1 MTEND
6 YSRRS
11 FLKAT
16 GGAATAA
23 AIAGCTGDGGDGDG
37 DGGDGG
43 GGSGPDWFPVGE
55 PGDGD
60 TGGTLQ
66 LIAGTLTTFD
76 PVQNTDAES
85 GKIIRQLYEGVTKYP
100 DGQPKPTNQLA
111 ESIDVSDDFLT
122 YTIKLQEGVTFHNGK
137 ELKAA
142 DLAYSWERLAQ
153 SENSNRAY
161 FILDSLGVAAEN
173 QSGDEYTGEG
183 SYAPGSMAVDA
194 TGDYT
199 LEVTLRRAFHA
210 SLEMMAYSSFAATPE
225 GIVGDIEGYEGEMSQ
240 SKFATE
246 NPIGTGPFQFV
257 EWKEGDTAEIE
268 AYGDYREDG
277 LPYLDGIQY
286 QILEE
291 DNAVYTYSTNK
302 NSDFLGIPTSKYD
315 KGKVQVEQETDDGKK
330 LGFYGPLNSG
340 KASGETVRYTQA
352 PTLLTYYIAFNAKQ
366 APKPVRQAAAYVLN
380 REEVNKSVFKERF
393 QPGYNLTPPGIYPG
407 GATAYSDAVENE
419 YPYGVGETQ
428 IDNAKQVMEDAGYG
442 PDNKFDLTINAYK
455 SGAFKQLAQ
464 GLRDKLS
471 AAHVNVSVEPTDFST
486 IIEKGNNGNLQCYTL
501 GWIAD
506 WPAPDNF
513 LQLMAPSLTDVDELG
528 SSATSYT
535 NWDDADTEASANAQ
549 AAWEKIQN
557 NLAPTEEA
565 QQARNEAYVTMEQ
578 ANWEDAVMLNVI
590 HASDERFW
598 YDNTNVAP
606 FGSMGPSRQMH
617 DTTWK
622 DGGGE

>member
-210 SLEMMAYSSFAATPE
+210 SLEMMAYSS
-225 GIVGDIEGYEGEMSQ
+225 
-240 SKFATE
+240 
-246 NPIGTGPFQFV
+246 
-257 EWKEGDTAEIE
+257 W
-268 AYGDYREDG
+268 
-277 LPYLDGIQY
+277 
-286 QILEE
+286 
-291 DNAVYTYSTNK
+291 
-302 NSDFLGIPTSKYD
+302 
-315 KGKVQVEQETDDGKK
+315 
-330 LGFYGPLNSG
+330 
-340 KASGETVRYTQA
+340 A
-352 PTLLTYYIAFNAKQ
+352 P
-366 APKPVRQAAAYVLN
+366 P
-380 REEVNKSVFKERF
+380 
-393 QPGYNLTPPGIYPG
+393 PPGHLRPHAG
-407 GATAYSDAVENE
+407 GA
-419 YPYGVGETQ
+419 G
-428 IDNAKQVMEDAGYG
+428 
-442 PDNKFDLTINAYK
+442 
-455 SGAFKQLAQ
+455 
-464 GLRDKLS
+464 GL
-471 AAHVNVSVEPTDFST
+471 
-486 IIEKGNNGNLQCYTL
+486 
-501 GWIAD
+501 
-506 WPAPDNF
+506 
-513 LQLMAPSLTDVDELG
+513 
-528 SSATSYT
+528 
-535 NWDDADTEASANAQ
+535 
-549 AAWEKIQN
+549 
-557 NLAPTEEA
+557 
-565 QQARNEAYVTMEQ
+565 
-578 ANWEDAVMLNVI
+578 
-590 HASDERFW
+590 
-598 YDNTNVAP
+598 
-606 FGSMGPSRQMH
+606 
-617 DTTWK
+617 
-622 DGGGE
+622 